1 MAKSP
6 KLYGI
11 YDKETNLVFCGS
23 DEECMEFL
31 EIGKNAFYV
40 SISAMKKYPNR
51 YSKKGYRIEII
62 GKLKDFEVEE

>member
-40 SISAMKKYPNR
+40 SISA
-51 YSKKGYRIEII
+51 I
-62 GKLKDFEVEE
+62 